1 VRRCRAHL
9 AVAGTSGVTPGYTCR
24 RVRHGVILLR
34 TATSVV
40 VAFGC
45 IGGSLAVAAGRT
57 ATESVAAMQARDE
70 RVLAREIRSA
80 ADRRTHTPS
89 EVKTVT
95 SPFGVR
101 ALEVLYRAKPGS
113 LSRHGAYL
121 LWVVTG
127 PHGLEKLVV
136 TEFRSRRPYVFG
148 MTAGESTYQ
157 LDWTPGNI
165 GFTWL
170 STGTIGYE
178 HHHSTASNQAILT
191 RTRLEVFY
199 TQALAV
205 IRKAER
211 HAPITKEEE
220 LHPGIPC
227 GPRAPGEPACIEP
240 SENA

>member
-1 VRRCRAHL
+1 MLRR
-9 AVAGTSGVTPGYTCR
+9 
-24 RVRHGVILLR
+24 I
-34 TATSVV
+34 ATSVV

-45 IGGSLAVAAGRT
+45 TGGSPAVAAGRA
-57 ATESVAAMQARDE
+57 ATESVAAVQARDE

-80 ADRRTHTPS
+80 ADWRTHTPS
-89 EVKTVT
+89 EVKTLT
-95 SPFGVR
+95 SRFGVH

-121 LWVVTG
+121 LALVTG
-127 PHGLEKLVV
+127 PHGIEKIVV
-136 TEFRSRRPYVFG
+136 AEFRSRRPYVLG
-148 MTAGESTYQ
+148 TSAGQSTYE
-157 LDWTPGNI
+157 LDWTPSDI

-178 HHHSTASNQAILT
+178 RHPTVSNKAILT
-191 RTRLEVFY
+191 RTRLEMFY

-240 SENA
+240 SEKA